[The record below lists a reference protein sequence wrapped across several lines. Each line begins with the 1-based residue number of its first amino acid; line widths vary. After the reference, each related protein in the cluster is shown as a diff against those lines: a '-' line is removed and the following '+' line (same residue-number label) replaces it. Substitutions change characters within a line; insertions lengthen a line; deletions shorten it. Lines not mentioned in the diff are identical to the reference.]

1 VKGSI
6 VAEFFTQSLSLIWIS
21 SYLLSLYFVYKKS
34 IVPRHRLFI
43 ASLYQP
49 LVIFVIAVDKKLE
62 PLSSIPQVI
71 GLFSLTLIVFAASNP
86 DVIFFI
92 LYPYAWL
99 YDKLKRT
106 TNEKAITNKLY
117 ETLYQTKRESF
128 AIGTLVAF
136 FWLLAVGWITAG
148 VPFNI

>member
-1 VKGSI
+1 MPK
-6 VAEFFTQSLSLIWIS
+6 
-21 SYLLSLYFVYKKS
+21 
-34 IVPRHRLFI
+34 HRLFI

-49 LVIFVIAVDKKLE
+49 LIIFAIAVDKKLE
-62 PLSSIPQVI
+62 PLSPITQFI
-71 GLFSLTLIVFAASNP
+71 GLFSLTLVVFAASNP
-86 DVIFFI
+86 DVIFLI

-106 TNEKAITNKLY
+106 TDEKAITNKLY
-117 ETLYQTKRESF
+117 DTLYRTKRESF

-148 VPFNI
+148 VLFNI

>member
-1 VKGSI
+1 M
-6 VAEFFTQSLSLIWIS
+6 VAEFFTQSLSLIWIF
-21 SYLLSLYFVYKKS
+21 SYLLSLSFVYKQS
-34 IVPRHRLFI
+34 IMPKHRLFI

-49 LVIFVIAVDKKLE
+49 LVIFAIAVDKKLE
-62 PLSSIPQVI
+62 PLSPITQFI
-71 GLFSLTLIVFAASNP
+71 GLFSLTLVVFAASNP
-86 DVIFFI
+86 DLIFLI

-106 TNEKAITNKLY
+106 TDEKAITNKLY
-117 ETLYQTKRESF
+117 DTLYRTKRESF

-148 VPFNI
+148 VLFNI